1 MPQPQPTKESVMPI
15 LAAWQFILLLAA
27 AILATPLY
35 RNGHIP
41 GAVSIGDAGNVLRN
55 PVTEDFIETALV
67 ENILGNAGIDPA
79 RAIIIYA
86 DYGNPYVYFGR
97 LALRYFGAQ
106 QVRVFH
112 DGI

>member
-1 MPQPQPTKESVMPI
+1 MVAHREGEAWRLRPVRR
-15 LAAWQFILLLAA
+15 LAYGTQI
-27 AILATPLY
+27 
-35 RNGHIP
+35 
-41 GAVSIGDAGNVLRN
+41 S
-55 PVTEDFIETALV
+55 EDFIETALV

>member
-1 MPQPQPTKESVMPI
+1 MPI

-41 GAVSIGDAGNVLRN
+41 DAVSIGDAGNVLRN

-79 RAIIIYA
+79 RAITIYA

-97 LALRYFGAQ
+97 LALQYFGAQ